1 VRLNIS
7 IVQSSVV
14 STCCVPSVLLSDYIP
29 IKVAILSIID
39 MANEKWMWLLVVVGG
54 PCLIALILMLICLFR
69 HHRARYLGVL
79 PPHQYSFPASAIILS
94 SPKSQSPSSCGDPD
108 RSAFRIDDDDSTP
121 RDFDDS
127 LSTNKFIFPS
137 KPTSLE

>member
-1 VRLNIS
+1 
-7 IVQSSVV
+7 
-14 STCCVPSVLLSDYIP
+14 
-29 IKVAILSIID
+29 

-94 SPKSQSPSSCGDPD
+94 SAKSQSPISSCGDPD
-108 RSAFRIDDDDSTP
+108 RSAFRMDDDDSTP